1 MSTPQ
6 LHALPYRPEVDGLR
20 AFAVVPVI
28 LFHAGLESFSGG
40 FVGVDVFFV
49 ISGYLITSIILSDHA
64 RHGFSLVR
72 FYERRAR
79 RILPALFAVIACCL
93 PFAWRWMTPDEL
105 AAFGKSIVA
114 VTLFSSNIL
123 FWRSSGYFD
132 SSTEEKPLLHTWSL
146 GVEEQY
152 YVLFPLLLMLT
163 WRFGKRRQAWML
175 AGIGIASL
183 VLCEWGSRIAP
194 DATFYL
200 APTRAWELLIGSMLA
215 FASSD
220 RPLYDRVTSSS
231 SAVLATVGVLMI
243 LAAVFTYDEHVRFP
257 SAYALVPTLGTA
269 LVLAFAHKS
278 NRVGR
283 LLSSR
288 GVVII
293 GLLSYS
299 AYLWHQ
305 PLFAFARLRS
315 AERPSVTVFLLLSIV
330 VFALAYVTW
339 RYVEAPFRN
348 RRRIARGP
356 VFALSL
362 VGTAAFF
369 LVGLTGPLS
378 AGLPSRL
385 DAEHQALLATAT
397 PSPKRDEC
405 HAKGEDYLPPSRAC
419 TYFNANVTWAVFGDS
434 HTVEPAYALAQYLAA
449 RGQGLLH
456 LSFSGCGPSILYDN
470 RTAGCSR
477 WQNEALLH
485 IEASPHI
492 RDVLIGFRYS
502 AALFGDH
509 ASDYPNLPDNEPR
522 IDGQDGARSRELIWR
537 SFSTIVER
545 LQKAGK
551 RVFVLGPIPELP
563 RPVQQNIFAGQFK
576 DDAAYH
582 NGTSRAYFDARHRYI
597 LNRLDTLAWSD
608 RLVRIDPVD
617 VLCDNGSCRAVID
630 REAMYFDDDHLS
642 VAGARRVLQ
651 SLQAYIADGPPP
663 SDLARVTP
671 HNQ

>member
-20 AFAVVPVI
+20 ALAVVPVI

-132 SSTEEKPLLHTWSL
+132 SATEEKPLLHTWSL

-152 YVLFPLLLMLT
+152 YVLFPLLLMFT

-215 FASSD
+215 FASFD
-220 RPLYDRVTSSS
+220 RPLHDRVTSSS
-231 SAVLATVGVLMI
+231 SAVLATLGVLMI

-288 GVVII
+288 SVVMI

-339 RYVEAPFRN
+339 RYVEAPFRD
-348 RRRIARGP
+348 RQRIARGP

-378 AGLPSRL
+378 SGFPSRL

-434 HTVEPAYALAQYLAA
+434 HTVEPAYALAEYLAP
-449 RGQGLLH
+449 RGQGALH
-456 LSFSGCGPSILYDN
+456 LSFSGCGPSILYQS
-470 RTAGCSR
+470 RTPGCSN
-477 WQNEALLH
+477 WQREALQH
-485 IEASPHI
+485 IENAPHI
-492 RDVLIGFRYS
+492 RNVLLGFRYS
-502 AALFGDH
+502 AAFFGDH
-509 ASDYPNLPDNEPR
+509 ANAYPQLPDR
-522 IDGQDGARSRELIWR
+522 IPQIQGLDALRSRELIWQ
-537 SFSTIVER
+537 SFTTIVDR

-563 RPVQQNIFAGQFK
+563 RPVQQNIVAGQFK
-576 DDAAYH
+576 DDPSYAT
-582 NGTSRAYFDARHRYI
+582 GTPRTYFDARNRYA
-597 LNRLDTLAWSD
+597 LALLEALPWGD
-608 RLVRIDPVD
+608 RLIRIDPVTA
-617 VLCDNGSCRAVID
+617 LCDNDRCRAVID
-630 REAMYFDDDHLS
+630 HEAMYFDDDHLS
-642 VAGARRVLQ
+642 VAGARRVLKP
-651 SLQAYIADGPPP
+651 LTAYMNEDAPTAE
-663 SDLARVTP
+663 LARAAT